1 MIFLALAC
9 LLPNFLPI
17 QLISSQTDKLIF
29 LLFWTSFLQ
38 CLWLVVLTSCQRQT
52 SERFSIISSQDGV
65 DLGWL
70 LIGENQPL
78 KDVNTTTKIDDSTK
92 TNTNMGRAKLVSGS
106 GVLVPSW
113 LVEQIDQYVSTVAT
127 IQYLIEPILGN
138 CDRLDTNI
146 DQKPLWI
153 KTYKGQ
159 KKSIFRGDRTE
170 TWWLSKDVTQTYW
183 NFWLDQRKTSKA
195 LYQISFIY

>member
-38 CLWLVVLTSCQRQT
+38 CLWLVVLTSCQRRT

-78 KDVNTTTKIDDSTK
+78 KGVNTTTKIDDFTTASK
-92 TNTNMGRAKLVSGS
+92 MQYKKYKYKYEQGWVGIWQWCAGAKLAGGANWPVCVHCGHHS
-106 GVLVPSW
+106 
-113 LVEQIDQYVSTVAT
+113 
-127 IQYLIEPILGN
+127 ILNRTHIG
-138 CDRLDTNI
+138 
-146 DQKPLWI
+146 KLWPTRYKHWP
-153 KTYKGQ
+153 KTA
-159 KKSIFRGDRTE
+159 
-170 TWWLSKDVTQTYW
+170 V
-183 NFWLDQRKTSKA
+183 N
-195 LYQISFIY
+195 